1 MSHLY
6 SNEAY
11 KKNRL
16 HNVLED
22 ESYMEKRREKVEQSK
37 LCQEGWGRGQV
48 R

>member
-6 SNEAY
+6 SNKAY

-22 ESYMEKRREKVEQSK
+22 ESYMEKRQEKVEQSK
-37 LCQEGWGRGQV
+37 LCQEGWGRG
-48 R
+48 

>member
-6 SNEAY
+6 SNKAY
-11 KKNRL
+11 KKSRL
-16 HNVLED
+16 HNVLEH

-37 LCQEGWGRGQV
+37 LCQEGLGRGQV